1 MPEYTSIRVRR
12 DTKELLEKT
21 LIEFEAELGRRL
33 DYDELIRILAL
44 RAQAN
49 PQLLKLLIKNPVKE
63 HDTEKAQDLLRR
75 ERRRDSR
82 F

>member
-1 MPEYTSIRVRR
+1 MSEYTSIRVRR
-12 DTKELLEKT
+12 NTKKLLEKA
-21 LIEFEAELGRRL
+21 LIELEAELGRRL
-33 DYDELIRILAL
+33 DYDELIQILAL

-49 PQLLKLLIKNPVKE
+49 PQLLKLLIENPVKE
-63 HDTEKAQDLLRR
+63 HDTEKAQELLRR

>member
-1 MPEYTSIRVRR
+1 MSEYTSIRVRR
-12 DTKELLEKT
+12 NTKELLEKA
-21 LIEFEAELGRRL
+21 LIELEAELGRRL
-33 DYDELIRILAL
+33 DYDELIQILAL

-49 PQLLKLLIKNPVKE
+49 PQLLKLLIENPVKE
-63 HDTEKAQDLLRR
+63 HDTEKAQELLRR

>member
-1 MPEYTSIRVRR
+1 MRR
-12 DTKELLEKT
+12 NTKELLEKA
-21 LIEFEAELGRRL
+21 LIELEAELGRRL
-33 DYDELIRILAL
+33 DYDELIQILAL

-49 PQLLKLLIKNPVKE
+49 PQLLKLLIENPVKE
-63 HDTEKAQDLLRR
+63 HDTEKAQELLRR